1 MTSKLNDYNLV
12 VDSLTL
18 VFNFVFKHEVWP
30 KRWGQGIIFPIFKE
44 GLRLD
49 LGNYRPITLLANLET
64 IW

>member
-1 MTSKLNDYNLV
+1 MTVYGGRGTTFAYTILAVGTSKLNDYNPV

-44 GLRLD
+44 G
-49 LGNYRPITLLANLET
+49 
-64 IW
+64 